1 MKEKTALSSVDL
13 DKIRTEFPIREQTVH
28 GSPLVYLDNAAT
40 SQKPQFVIDEI
51 SRYYTTYNA
60 NIHRGAHYLA
70 SVATSAYE
78 ESRSFIANFIGAEK
92 NHEII
97 FTSGTTAAI
106 NLVAHSLGKAVL
118 KPGDEILISA
128 MEHHSNIVPWQLAC
142 EYFGAALR
150 VIPMSEK
157 GELNLEAYE
166 SLLSEKTKIVAFV
179 HVSNSLGTVNPAKQM
194 ISMAKKV
201 GAYVLVDG
209 AQSVPHMNIDVQEL
223 GCDFFVFSGHK
234 TCGPTGIGVLYGKEA
249 ILEMMPPYQSG
260 GEMIES
266 VSFEKTTFNSLPFK
280 FEAGTPHIEGGIVLG
295 KALKYM
301 SELGMDAI
309 AHHEHELHQYQE
321 QQLKEIEGLR
331 IIGNAEQ
338 KASLSSFILNGIHP
352 YDLGAL
358 LDQMGVAVRTGH
370 HCTQP
375 VMDFFG
381 IPGTVRSS
389 IAFYNSKADI
399 DQFISSLKKAVSML
413 R

>member
-1 MKEKTALSSVDL
+1 MKEKTVLSSTDINQ
-13 DKIRTEFPIREQTVH
+13 IRSEFPILEQMVH

-51 SRYYTTYNA
+51 SRYYSDYNS

-70 SVATSAYE
+70 SLATTAYE
-78 ESRSFIANFIGAEK
+78 ESRAFIADFIGAEK
-92 NHEII
+92 KHEII

-142 EYFGAALR
+142 EYYGAVLK
-150 VIPMSEK
+150 VIPMSEQ

-166 SLLSEKTKIVAFV
+166 KLLSEKTKIVAFV
-179 HVSNSLGTVNPAKQM
+179 HVSNSLGTVNPVKKM
-194 ISMAKKV
+194 VSMAKKV

-209 AQSVPHMNIDVQEL
+209 AQSVPHMKIDVQEL

-234 TCGPTGIGVLYGKEA
+234 VCGPTGIGVLYGKEA
-249 ILEMMPPYQSG
+249 VLELMPPYQSG

-280 FEAGTPHIEGGIVLG
+280 FEAGTPNIAGGIVLG

-301 SELGMDAI
+301 SELGMEAI

-321 QQLKEIEGLR
+321 QQLREIEGLR

-338 KASLSSFILNGIHP
+338 KASLSSFIVNGIHP

-389 IAFYNSKADI
+389 IAFYNSKADV
-399 DQFISSLKKAVSML
+399 DHFISSLKRAMKML
-413 R
+413 G